1 MNSQPANITKLKS
14 AYNAPQLLVYGGMVS
29 LTAAGSMGMNE
40 ANCMNA
46 RCRARRRP

>member
-1 MNSQPANITKLKS
+1 MNSQAANTSKLKS
-14 AYNAPQLLVYGGMVS
+14 TYKAPQLLVYGGMVR